1 MIKPSKFGLQQGYD
15 DVYYPSERRE
25 MDAPYNQ
32 APYDVDDEEE
42 EYNEIMEDYPEL
54 MDTYQRSMRAD
65 MRGDSYDRQYQ
76 DWLQE
81 YYDQLEA

>member
-1 MIKPSKFGLQQGYD
+1 MLTPWNVGLQQGYD

-32 APYDVDDEEE
+32 APYDVDEEEE

-54 MDTYQRSMRAD
+54 MDTYQRAMRAD
-65 MRGDSYDRQYQ
+65 SYNRQYQ